1 MLGKM
6 KGWNFLGK
14 KLSADGSTTNE
25 NLRTEK
31 KRLEARLVEIP
42 VIIARLRN
50 GIASQEGDI
59 TWLNGLNNR
68 RRKNWEKEK
77 GKDLKQTVYDLTNAV
92 ANSKAQISSLDT
104 EMGRIPAQIEAIDR
118 QLDAMVKGESTGL
131 SKGLTTAQAKQLGE
145 LELQKEQEQIQHE
158 QQIQAVELQKAQTEA
173 QNAAKPKTGMSPEL
187 KWGLIIGSVILTALV
202 AYLIY
207 KRRKANALLP
217 TPIKL

>member
-145 LELQKEQEQIQHE
+145 LELQKEQERSEEHTS
-158 QQIQAVELQKAQTEA
+158 ELQSQS
-173 QNAAKPKTGMSPEL
+173 N
-187 KWGLIIGSVILTALV
+187 LV
-202 AYLIY
+202 C
-207 KRRKANALLP
+207 RLLLE
-217 TPIKL
+217 KKK